1 MIIDTLIEKID
12 EKRCPVVVGL
22 DPLIQKIPSY
32 IQQNAVDA
40 YGNTTKAA
48 AKALLDFNIKLLDA
62 IHHLIPAVKLQM
74 ACYEIYGAD
83 GLDAFYKTVDY
94 AREKGLVVIDDS
106 KRNDIGS
113 TAALYA
119 KGHIGQPPL
128 ITGTA
133 PAVASDFITVS
144 PYMGSDTI
152 NPFLDEC
159 KINEK
164 GIFVLVRTSN
174 ASAQEYQE
182 AMIDGL
188 PLYQKIAKDMQVI
201 ADDYCGTRGF
211 SPVGAVVGATWPQ
224 ESETL
229 RNLMPN
235 IFFLVPGFGAQGAT
249 AEDVM
254 SAFNSDGWGAVINSS
269 RGIIF
274 AYLAD
279 KYKHLIQDE
288 SDFTKASVKA
298 VEDMKEELLAAM
310 KKKEKLPKGW

>member
-1 MIIDTLIEKID
+1 MIIDTLLEKID
-12 EKRCPVVVGL
+12 EKRCPIVVGL
-22 DPLIQKIPSY
+22 DPLIQKIPGY
-32 IQQNAVDA
+32 IQKKAVEQF
-40 YGNTTKAA
+40 GNTQKAA
-48 AKALLDFNIKLLDA
+48 AEAIIMFNMELLDA
-62 IHHLIPAVKLQM
+62 LHPLIPAVKLQM
-74 ACYEIYGAD
+74 ACYELYGAD
-83 GLDAFYKTVDY
+83 GLNAFFKTVNY
-94 AREKGLVVIDDS
+94 AKEKGLIVIDDS

-128 ITGTA
+128 VTGTA
-133 PAVASDFITVS
+133 PAIASDFITVS

-159 KINEK
+159 KQNDK

-174 ASAQEYQE
+174 SSAQEYQE
-182 AMIDGL
+182 ALIEGL
-188 PLYQKIAKDMQVI
+188 PLYQKIAKDMQHI
-201 ADDYCGTRGF
+201 AKELISPKGF

-229 RNLMPN
+229 RNIMPN
-235 IFFLVPGFGAQGAT
+235 VFFLVPGFGAQGAT

-274 AYLAD
+274 AYQSE
-279 KYKHLIQDE
+279 KYKGMIQNE
-288 SDFTKASVKA
+288 TDFAKASVAA
-298 VEDMKEELLAAM
+298 VEDMKTELLTAM
-310 KKKEKLPKGW
+310 EKTGKLPSGW

>member
-12 EKRCPVVVGL
+12 EKRCPIVVGL
-22 DPLIQKIPSY
+22 DPLIQKIPTH
-32 IQQNAVDA
+32 IKDQAVA
-40 YGNTTKAA
+40 EHGNTIKAA
-48 AKALLDFNIKLLDA
+48 AEAIVAFNTELVDAL
-62 IHHLIPAVKLQM
+62 HHLIPAVKLQM
-74 ACYEIYGAD
+74 ACYEIYGSA
-83 GLDAFYKTVDY
+83 GLDAFFRTVEY
-94 AREKGLVVIDDS
+94 AKSKGLVVIDDS

-128 ITGTA
+128 IEGAA
-133 PAVASDFITVS
+133 PAIASDFITVS

-152 NPFLDEC
+152 NPFMDEC
-159 KINEK
+159 KHNNK

-174 ASAQEYQE
+174 SSAQEYQE

-188 PLYQKIAKDMQVI
+188 PLYQKVAKDMQTI
-201 ADDYCGTRGF
+201 ADNYCGQRGF

-229 RNLMPN
+229 RNIMPN

-274 AYLAD
+274 AYQAD
-279 KYKHLIQDE
+279 KYQSLIQDE
-288 SDFTKASVKA
+288 KDFTKASVAA
-298 VEDMKEELLAAM
+298 VEEMKDELLAAM
-310 KKKEKLPKGW
+310 KKMKKLPKGW

>member
-1 MIIDTLIEKID
+1 MIIDTLLEKID
-12 EKRCPVVVGL
+12 EKRCPIVVGL
-22 DPLIQKIPSY
+22 DPLIQKIPTY
-32 IQQNAVDA
+32 IQEKAVA
-40 YGNTTKAA
+40 EYGNTIKAA
-48 AKALLDFNIKLLDA
+48 AEAIVEFNIELVDA
-62 IHHLIPAVKLQM
+62 LHQLIPAVKLQM
-74 ACYEIYGAD
+74 ACYEIYGAE
-83 GLDAFYKTVDY
+83 GLDAFFRTVDY
-94 AREKGLVVIDDS
+94 AKSKGLVVIDDS

-133 PAVASDFITVS
+133 PAVSSDFITVS

-152 NPFLDEC
+152 NPFIEEC
-159 KINEK
+159 KINDK

-174 ASAQEYQE
+174 SSAQEYQE
-182 AMIDGL
+182 SIVDGL
-188 PLYQKIAKDMQVI
+188 PLYQKIAKDMQKI
-201 ADDYCGTRGF
+201 ADSYCGERGF

-274 AYLAD
+274 AYQAE
-279 KYKHLIQDE
+279 KYKDLIGAE
-288 SDFTKASVKA
+288 KDFTKASVAA
-298 VEDMKEELLAAM
+298 VEEMKGELLAAM
-310 KKKEKLPKGW
+310 KKKGKLPKGW